1 MKKIYLLSAAALFAF
16 SANATNNIWYA
27 SGGATDNTT
36 FTMEQVSG
44 SLATNGPVAKVVVT
58 NAGATGDPWAVQ
70 FCNILH
76 EAARGQAEGNTI
88 KIDFEVLHQGA
99 ATEGATL
106 SFLVGKMQDETGTA
120 MHDDWQWG
128 DCLEITDVKQ
138 PDGSD
143 MPNGCVNITYPVSST
158 EWTKIELEGTIGA
171 NGKDWIGIQINLGKN
186 EANEGAFFFKNF
198 NITMKKDVI
207 KYFEDK
213 AADNTAIAEE
223 AAVKAYVANNVI
235 FASEAADVVVYNI
248 NGVAVK
254 SAKNVTS
261 LNVADLK
268 AGLYIAKVG
277 NTTVKFV
284 K

>member
-27 SGGATDNTT
+27 SGGATDAST

-76 EAARGQAEGNTI
+76 EAAKGQAEGNTI
-88 KIDFEVLHQGA
+88 KIDFEVVHVGA

-128 DCLEITDVKQ
+128 ECNEITGVKQ

-158 EWTKIELEGTIGA
+158 EWTKIELEGTIGS

-207 KYFEDK
+207 SFFKDE
-213 AADNTAIAEE
+213 APSAIADD
-223 AAVKAYVANNVI
+223 AAIKAYVANNVI
-235 FASEAADVVVYNI
+235 YASEAVDVVVYNI
-248 NGVAVK
+248 SGVAVK
-254 SAKNVTS
+254 AAKNVNT
-261 LNVADLK
+261 LNVSDLK
-268 AGLYIAKVG
+268 AGLYVAKVG
-277 NTTVKFV
+277 NATVKFV